1 MIISKLQLSLLINL
15 INGDYT
21 MIHLT
26 KSKKK
31 NIIKDRNKHTD
42 SSVSQIS
49 LKPFRSSCKKARLGA
64 NEGDGKS
71 VCGGRETPI

>member
-1 MIISKLQLSLLINL
+1 MIKSKTSIKLTNHL

-21 MIHLT
+21 MIHLS
-26 KSKKK
+26 KSKK

-71 VCGGRETPI
+71 VCGGRKTPI